1 MYNFAS
7 DYLEGAHPTILTKM
21 METNTEQ
28 TPGYGLDPYCEAA
41 KEEIKAHLG
50 NADVDIHFVVGGTQT
65 NMLVI
70 DATLRSHEAVIGV
83 ETAHIN
89 VHETGAI
96 EHVGHKVVTVKG
108 ENGKVYPKDIE
119 TILRTHLD
127 EHMVMPKMVF
137 ISNATEIGTIYTKAE
152 LTALSEYCHAYD
164 LYLYMDGAR
173 LGSALCS
180 EENDLTLEDIASLV
194 DVFYIGG
201 TKNGA
206 LFGEA
211 IVICNPELKGYFR
224 YNIKQNG
231 AMLAKGRLLG
241 IQFYELFKEDLFF
254 ELATHANDVA
264 MELKRGLE
272 KLQVEFAYDSPTNQ
286 QFIIVPK
293 SVYEAICEK
302 YIVSKQCDF
311 EEDSVMIRLVASWCT
326 PLSAICEFLADLGTL
341 IKGNIYE

>member
-7 DYLEGAHPTILTKM
+7 DYLEGAHPTILNKL
-21 METNTEQ
+21 METNSEQ

-41 KEEIKAHLG
+41 KEEIASRLG
-50 NADVDIHFVVGGTQT
+50 DVNPDIHFVVGGTQA

-70 DATLRSHEAVIGV
+70 DAVLKSYEAVIGV
-83 ETAHIN
+83 ESAHIN

-119 TILRTHLD
+119 TILNTHLD
-127 EHMVMPKMVF
+127 EHMVLPKMVF
-137 ISNATEIGTIYTKAE
+137 ISNATEIGTIYTKQE
-152 LTALSEYCHAYD
+152 LRTLSEYCHAFG

-173 LGSALCS
+173 LGSALCC
-180 EENDLTLEDIASLV
+180 EENDLTLEDIASYV
-194 DVFYIGG
+194 DIFYIGG

-224 YNIKQNG
+224 YAIKQNG

-241 IQFYELFKEDLFF
+241 IQFYELFKEDLYF
-254 ELATHANDVA
+254 ELATHANQTA
-264 MELKRGLE
+264 MQLKQGLQELH
-272 KLQVEFAYDSPTNQ
+272 VEFAYDSPTNQ
-286 QFIIVPK
+286 QFIILSK
-293 SVYEAICEK
+293 SAYDKICDK
-302 YIVSKQCDF
+302 YVVSKQCDL
-311 EEDSVMIRLVASWCT
+311 DNDKVMIRLVTSWCT
-326 PLSAICEFLADLGTL
+326 PSTKIKEFITDLASV
-341 IKGNIYE
+341 I